1 MIQLH
6 QKITVCRAV
15 GNGWLAAGCPYGWG
29 VRVVGWHRFARQ
41 PGGGFNVA
49 LLVEAG
55 AVGGAAASP
64 LLVSLLPRKA
74 RVLQRTLEPSPHW
87 RLYCTIRRLPF
98 VARRWR
104 RRRRRLADGGAAGWP
119 TSRPRFGKGS
129 SLPKATTRSGQRS
142 VARPT
147 TLSPIHTSG
156 PLPNHQ
162 PHQLDKLK
170 YRASV

>member
-74 RVLQRTLEPSPHW
+74 RVLQRTLEPGPHW
-87 RLYCTIRRLPF
+87 CLYCTIRRLPF

-119 TSRPRFGKGS
+119 TSRPRFGKAAAYPKPQPGRAS
-129 SLPKATTRSGQRS
+129 EALPDPPPLAPSIRVDRY
-142 VARPT
+142 PT
-147 TLSPIHTSG
+147 TSPTSST
-156 PLPNHQ
+156 N
-162 PHQLDKLK
+162 
-170 YRASV
+170 

>member
-1 MIQLH
+1 MH

-74 RVLQRTLEPSPHW
+74 RVLQRTLEPGPHW

-119 TSRPRFGKGS
+119 TSRPRFGKAAAYPKPQPGRAS
-129 SLPKATTRSGQRS
+129 EALPDPPPLAPSIR
-142 VARPT
+142 VARPLT
-147 TLSPIHTSG
+147 TSS
-156 PLPNHQ
+156 Q
-162 PHQLDKLK
+162 QLDKLK
-170 YRASV
+170 